1 MLYYIEKFEHI
12 VVAFVFV
19 RANAGREPG
28 VSKRIEPGLSG
39 ESAETR

>member
-12 VVAFVFV
+12 VVAFV

-28 VSKRIEPGLSG
+28 RI
-39 ESAETR
+39 

>member
-12 VVAFVFV
+12 VVAFVII

-28 VSKRIEPGLSG
+28 CI
-39 ESAETR
+39 

>member
-12 VVAFVFV
+12 VVAFVII

-28 VSKRIEPGLSG
+28 RI
-39 ESAETR
+39 

>member
-12 VVAFVFV
+12 VVGFVII

-28 VSKRIEPGLSG
+28 RV
-39 ESAETR
+39 